1 MADMA
6 VNYGGMMADKRSLPL
21 CWLRPSALA
30 GIEQSFFNYE
40 ELSLFFLE
48 SNDVTPIERF

>member
-1 MADMA
+1 VLA
-6 VNYGGMMADKRSLPL
+6 VTFRA
-21 CWLRPSALA
+21 A